1 MTVGIVGGG
10 ITGLALAHGLERTG
24 TEYVVL
30 ETVDEPGG
38 VIRSGRVDGYL
49 LEWGPQRLRRTGPV
63 DELITDLGLEDE
75 VIETGDTKLFV
86 YANGDLRR
94 APFTIEEFGHTD
106 LLSWRGKLDVLK
118 EPQTAPA
125 DPEETAAEMF
135 SRKFGEEAYK
145 NLIGPL
151 FGGTY
156 GSLPEYMPVKH
167 SLSGVLRMEKKYG
180 DLLTPVLK
188 RAMAGGSSA
197 PAMSF
202 EDGVQR
208 LPEALYDAHRGNVH
222 LETTVTEIRDE
233 GDGYV
238 LETDGDSFAV
248 DEVVVTTPAAVSAK
262 LLSPLTGSADSLRRL
277 NYNPLALVHLRADSD
292 RDGFGYQVRHDEGL
306 DTLGVSWNASMFGR
320 NGKPESGTGGIPASD
335 GSRSTPRAERSGG
348 VFTVFLGGMKNPELL
363 DESDETLGDI
373 AATEFTEVMGTDAE
387 VLSVRK
393 LRRGFPAYDA
403 SWDALGEFST
413 PDGIHLATNYTG
425 RMGVP
430 SRIREAKAL
439 AARFA
444 E

>member
-1 MTVGIVGGG
+1 MTVGIVGAGV
-10 ITGLALAHGLERTG
+10 TGLALAHDLERTG

-30 ETVDEPGG
+30 EADDEPGG

-49 LEWGPQRLRRTGPV
+49 LEWGPQRLRRTEPV

-75 VIETGDTKLFV
+75 VIEAGDTELFV

-94 APFTIEEFGHTD
+94 APFTVEEFGHTD
-106 LLSWRGKLDVLK
+106 LLSWRGKLDVLE

-135 SRKFGEEAYK
+135 TRKFGEEAYK

-156 GSLPEYMPVKH
+156 GSLPERMPVKH
-167 SLSGVLRMEKKYG
+167 SLSGVLRMEETYG

-188 RAMAGGSSA
+188 RAMASGSSA

-202 EDGVQR
+202 EEGVQR
-208 LPEALYDAHRGNVH
+208 LPEALYDAHRENVH
-222 LETTVTEIRDE
+222 LETAVTGIRE
-233 GDGYV
+233 KGDGFI
-238 LETDGDSFAV
+238 LETDDESFDVDS
-248 DEVVVTTPAAVSAK
+248 VVVTTPAEVSAD
-262 LLSPLTGSADSLRRL
+262 LLSALTEGAESLRKL

-320 NGKPESGTGGIPASD
+320 TGKSESK
-335 GSRSTPRAERSGG
+335 G
-348 VFTVFLGGMKNPELL
+348 VYTVFLGGMKNPELL
-363 DESDETLGDI
+363 EESDETLGDI
-373 AATEFTEVMGTDAE
+373 AATEFADVMGTDAE
-387 VLSVRK
+387 VLSVHK
-393 LRRGFPAYDA
+393 LHRGFPAYDE
-403 SWDALGEFST
+403 SWDALEGFETS
-413 PDGIHLATNYTG
+413 DGIHLATNYTG

-439 AARFA
+439 AGQLG

>member
-1 MTVGIVGGG
+1 MTVGIVGAG
-10 ITGLALAHGLERTG
+10 ITGLALAHNLGRTG

-30 ETVDEPGG
+30 EADDEPGG

-63 DELITDLGLEDE
+63 DELITDLGLKDE
-75 VIETGDTKLFV
+75 VIEAGDTELFV

-94 APFTIEEFGHTD
+94 APFTVEEFGHTD
-106 LLSWRGKLDVLK
+106 LLSWRGKLDVLE

-135 SRKFGEEAYK
+135 TRKFGEEAYK

-156 GSLPEYMPVKH
+156 GSLPERMPVKH
-167 SLSGVLRMEKKYG
+167 SLSGVLRMEETYG

-188 RAMAGGSSA
+188 RAMASGSSA

-202 EDGVQR
+202 EEGVQR

-222 LETTVTEIRDE
+222 LETAVTGIRE
-233 GDGYV
+233 KGDGFI
-238 LETDGDSFAV
+238 LETDDGSFNV
-248 DEVVVTTPAAVSAK
+248 DDVVVTTPAEVSAD
-262 LLSPLTGSADSLRRL
+262 LLSALTEGAESLRKL

-320 NGKPESGTGGIPASD
+320 TGKSESK
-335 GSRSTPRAERSGG
+335 G
-348 VFTVFLGGMKNPELL
+348 VYTVFLGGMKNPELL
-363 DESDETLGDI
+363 EGSDETLGDI
-373 AATEFTEVMGTDAE
+373 AATEFANVMGTDAE
-387 VLSVRK
+387 VLSVHK
-393 LRRGFPAYDA
+393 LHRGFPAYDE
-403 SWDALGEFST
+403 SWDALEGFET
-413 PDGIHLATNYTG
+413 PNGIHLATNYTG

-439 AARFA
+439 AGQLA